1 MCRVRELSPINQSKQ
16 RIMTNKANSNENVDV
31 TSLTYQEL
39 YERHLVCPIN
49 NGADLNSDTM
59 LDSLFDDGQY
69 VENRAA
75 GRYVA
80 LGFIDGVPA
89 RCQYELGCNYMY
101 ILPILKKKECDYSS
115 WENTISDRL
124 GDDTIFANVEKYA
137 GGLYYVDFFY
147 RSEG

>member
-1 MCRVRELSPINQSKQ
+1 MA
-16 RIMTNKANSNENVDV
+16 NKTNSNENVDV
-31 TSLTYQEL
+31 TNLTFQEL
-39 YERHLVCPIN
+39 FERHLDCPIN
-49 NGADLNSDTM
+49 NGAYLNSDA
-59 LDSLFDDGQY
+59 LLESLFDDGQY
-69 VENRAA
+69 VEYLVN
-75 GRYVA
+75 GEYVA

>member
-1 MCRVRELSPINQSKQ
+1 
-16 RIMTNKANSNENVDV
+16 MTNKTNSNKNVDV

-39 YERHLVCPIN
+39 WDRHLDCPIN
-49 NGADLNSDTM
+49 NGADLNSDAL

-101 ILPILKKKECDYSS
+101 IFPILKKKESDYSS
-115 WENTISDRL
+115 WENTIPDRL
-124 GDDTIFANVEKYA
+124 GDEAIFANVEKYI

>member
-1 MCRVRELSPINQSKQ
+1 
-16 RIMTNKANSNENVDV
+16 MTNKANSNENVDV

-59 LDSLFDDGQY
+59 LDSLFDDGRY

-101 ILPILKKKECDYSS
+101 ILPILKKYHIRQT
-115 WENTISDRL
+115 WR
-124 GDDTIFANVEKYA
+124 
-137 GGLYYVDFFY
+137 
-147 RSEG
+147 

>member
-1 MCRVRELSPINQSKQ
+1 MA
-16 RIMTNKANSNENVDV
+16 NKTNSNKNVDV

-39 YERHLVCPIN
+39 WERHLDCPIN
-49 NGADLNSDTM
+49 NGADLNSDAL

-69 VENRAA
+69 VENLVN
-75 GRYVA
+75 GEYVA

-89 RCQYELGCNYMY
+89 RCEYELGYNSMS
-101 ILPILKKKECDYSS
+101 IFSILKKKKSDYSS
-115 WENTISDRL
+115 WENTIPDRL

-137 GGLYYVDFFY
+137 GGLYCVDFFY